1 MVSAGDGRYHCR
13 AKMFNPLFTTRDTGR
28 NTGLGLSL
36 AYDVVREH
44 GGDIHAE
51 SEPRRYT
58 EIKVLLPKAP
68 RHTGR
73 GGLSGIPEPTGE
85 RCDLRLVLWLKANW
99 VNAKFVRA
107 LPVHSLLWLRY
118 APSTSMTQSQMTAV
132 LLGRTAMPGAE
143 RACCPRSP

>member
-1 MVSAGDGRYHCR
+1 
-13 AKMFNPLFTTRDTGR
+13 MFNPFFTTRDTGR

-44 GGDIHAE
+44 GGDIQAE

-58 EIKVLLPKAP
+58 EMKVLLPKHPGTQEAGVP
-68 RHTGR
+68 LASHSQLER
-73 GGLSGIPEPTGE
+73 GM
-85 RCDLRLVLWLKANW
+85 CLRLVLWLKANW
-99 VNAKFVRA
+99 LNAKFVRA
-107 LPVHSLLWLRY
+107 LPVHPLLWLRY